1 MRQIR
6 KGGIAIGTAI
16 AAFAIA
22 CGGGKGTEPKVPKG
36 PTPTP
41 PDATDVLKSSPTPLV
56 TEVPTLPPTQEV
68 KQEVPCQIL
77 PTEYCSQAELTDFNY
92 QGQTLKIVG
101 FHLPPDVPIFSP
113 IDGSF
118 GQTNMDQKPNTGPF
132 HGFIALVFKPSDPSL
147 LSFSIMGDIKFDN
160 MLSHD
165 VKKGDLIAYTQDT
178 GIKNLGGNYNIIVTA
193 DRKNPNGNVPIT
205 ITDEDM
211 LRTMFPQAFEKS
223 KK

>member
-1 MRQIR
+1 MGVLFKKPIFWI
-6 KGGIAIGTAI
+6 GIIIVLIIGLLILVLQSTSPKNLKNISPKISEKSKSGPKPGTCLILEQKHCTA
-16 AAFAIA
+16 
-22 CGGGKGTEPKVPKG
+22 GK
-36 PTPTP
+36 
-41 PDATDVLKSSPTPLV
+41 
-56 TEVPTLPPTQEV
+56 
-68 KQEVPCQIL
+68 
-77 PTEYCSQAELTDFNY
+77 LTDFNY

-118 GQTNMDQKPNTGPF
+118 GQTNMDKKPNTGPF

>member
-1 MRQIR
+1 MDVGLLKKPFFWI
-6 KGGIAIGTAI
+6 GLIIVVIIALLILAL
-16 AAFAIA
+16 
-22 CGGGKGTEPKVPKG
+22 KPSNPK
-36 PTPTP
+36 
-41 PDATDVLKSSPTPLV
+41 DIQSSSPKLLQKSKLT
-56 TEVPTLPPTQEV
+56 V
-68 KQEVPCQIL
+68 KPGTCLIL
-77 PTEYCSQAELTDFNY
+77 EQKHCTAGKLTDFNY

-118 GQTNMDQKPNTGPF
+118 GQTNMDKKPNTGPF

-205 ITDEDM
+205 ITDEDI
-211 LRTMFPQAFEKS
+211 LKTMFPQAFEKPIR
-223 KK
+223 